1 MDRCVAFRSIWR
13 SPPHESSR
21 ISAGRR
27 LFCEGHLKV
36 VDMPNEIQEDLD
48 RPVIVRSGGQGI
60 VVDLV
65 TWIIGRVARPREFR
79 IDINGLSLQGF
90 FGNIRTLPW
99 ENVGSFRMTP
109 QSGAPH
115 DWGAIYINPVSEKV
129 TSSIPF
135 IPICF
140 LHFGLERFLITLNVF
155 RLEAMLRN
163 QLISDE
169 QIVSTVLQATR
180 QSLLWQ
186 LYPGSAQNWSLFGS
200 ELLWS
205 LIGVTGR
212 YRPHLVGT
220 CIDIAGVS
228 PLLDFMVMCGSA
240 DKAIAFFCSGAET
253 SWKSPLERASIDW
266 TSTHW
271 TDFKES
277 IETAIMLCNA
287 ERLARHSKKGKQ
299 EEFFP
304 CRSRKEGH
312 AVVNGIPLDCESL
325 IDAGVS
331 IAEAINR
338 LNLDLGSCL
347 VLYDGAYPLIGQ
359 GLIWM
364 KGDAAVW
371 FWVEKSFLRRNGMR
385 DWRIEDFMN
394 GQLVGIEFHEH
405 QTHVAYWRAD
415 ATNWT
420 DRVFFT

>member
-1 MDRCVAFRSIWR
+1 
-13 SPPHESSR
+13 
-21 ISAGRR
+21 
-27 LFCEGHLKV
+27 
-36 VDMPNEIQEDLD
+36 MPNEIQEDLD

-99 ENVGSFRMTP
+99 ENVGSFRMIP
-109 QSGAPH
+109 QSGPYSS
-115 DWGAIYINPVSEKV
+115 GAIGINPLAENA
-129 TSSIPF
+129 TSFIHHIPDV
-135 IPICF
+135 F
-140 LHFGLERFLITLNVF
+140 LHVGVEELFITLNVF
-155 RLEAMLRN
+155 RLEALLRSEGP
-163 QLISDE
+163 SDD
-169 QIVSTVLQATR
+169 QIVAEVLRATGHG
-180 QSLLWQ
+180 QFAGLE
-186 LYPGSAQNWSLFGS
+186 NWSLFGS
-200 ELLWS
+200 QLLWS
-205 LIGVTGR
+205 LLGVVGR
-212 YRPHLVGT
+212 HRPHLVAA
-220 CIDIAGVS
+220 CIDMAGVS
-228 PLLDFMVMCGSA
+228 PLLDFMVACGCP
-240 DKAIAFFCSGAET
+240 DKAIAFLCAGGEA
-253 SWKSPLERASIDW
+253 SWRSPLEQISSAW

-271 TDFKES
+271 KDFKGA
-277 IETAIMLCNA
+277 IETTIMLRNA
-287 ERLARHSKKGKQ
+287 EKCARHGKKGKQ

-415 ATNWT
+415 AMNWT
-420 DRVFFT
+420 DRVFFA